1 MTLGEWLKSLTA
13 IDKIILLIIY
23 GICIYFSKV
32 TLESL
37 IDYYDTKK
45 EHSEF
50 RVRFRITPAAL
61 LSLALF
67 YSVILYKILNA
78 IFKII
83 P

>member
-23 GICIYFSKV
+23 GICIYLSKV

>member
-23 GICIYFSKV
+23 GICIYLSKV

-67 YSVILYKILNA
+67 YSIILYKILNA

>member
-1 MTLGEWLKSLTA
+1 MILGEWLKSLNA

-23 GICIYFSKV
+23 GICVYLSNI
-32 TLESL
+32 TLENL
-37 IDYYDTKK
+37 IDFYDTKK
-45 EHSEF
+45 KHSEF
-50 RVRFRITPAAL
+50 RVRFRVTPAAL

-67 YSVILYKILNA
+67 YSIILYKILNA

>member
-13 IDKIILLIIY
+13 IDKIILLTIY
-23 GICIYFSKV
+23 GICMYLSKI

-45 EHSEF
+45 EHSKF
-50 RVRFRITPAAL
+50 RVRFRVTPAAL

-67 YSVILYKILNA
+67 YSIILYRILNA

>member
-1 MTLGEWLKSLTA
+1 MILGEWLKSLNA

-23 GICIYFSKV
+23 GICVYLSKI
-32 TLESL
+32 TLENL
-37 IDYYDTKK
+37 IDFYDTKK
-45 EHSEF
+45 KHSEF
-50 RVRFRITPAAL
+50 RLRFRVTPAAL

-67 YSVILYKILNA
+67 YSIILYKILNA

>member
-1 MTLGEWLKSLTA
+1 MILGEWLKSLNA

-23 GICIYFSKV
+23 GICVYLSKI
-32 TLESL
+32 TLENL
-37 IDYYDTKK
+37 IDFYDTKK
-45 EHSEF
+45 KHSEF
-50 RVRFRITPAAL
+50 RVRFRVTPAAL

-67 YSVILYKILNA
+67 YSIILYKILNA

>member
-1 MTLGEWLKSLTA
+1 MILGEWLKSLNA

-23 GICIYFSKV
+23 GICVYLSKL
-32 TLESL
+32 TLENL
-37 IDYYDTKK
+37 IDFYDTKK
-45 EHSEF
+45 KHSEF
-50 RVRFRITPAAL
+50 RVRFRVTPAAL

-67 YSVILYKILNA
+67 YSIILYKILNA

>member
-23 GICIYFSKV
+23 GTCIYLSKI

-37 IDYYDTKK
+37 IDYYDTKR

>member
-1 MTLGEWLKSLTA
+1 MILGEWLKSLNA

-23 GICIYFSKV
+23 GICVYLSNI
-32 TLESL
+32 TLKNL
-37 IDYYDTKK
+37 IDFYDTKK
-45 EHSEF
+45 KHSEF
-50 RVRFRITPAAL
+50 RVRFRVTPAAL

-67 YSVILYKILNA
+67 YSIILYKILNA

>member
-1 MTLGEWLKSLTA
+1 MTLGEWLKSLNA

-23 GICIYFSKV
+23 GICVYFSKI

-45 EHSEF
+45 EHSKF
-50 RVRFRITPAAL
+50 RVRFRVTPAAL

-67 YSVILYKILNA
+67 YSIILYKILNA

>member
-1 MTLGEWLKSLTA
+1 MILGEWLKSLNA

-23 GICIYFSKV
+23 GICVYLSKI
-32 TLESL
+32 TLENL

-45 EHSEF
+45 EHSKF
-50 RVRFRITPAAL
+50 RVRFRVTPAAL

-67 YSVILYKILNA
+67 YSIITYKILNA

>member
-1 MTLGEWLKSLTA
+1 MILGEWLKSLNA

-23 GICIYFSKV
+23 GICVYLSKI
-32 TLESL
+32 TLENL
-37 IDYYDTKK
+37 IDFYDTKK
-45 EHSEF
+45 KHSEF
-50 RVRFRITPAAL
+50 RLRFRVTPAAL

-67 YSVILYKILNA
+67 YSIILYKVLNA

>member
-23 GICIYFSKV
+23 VISTYFSKI

-45 EHSEF
+45 EHSKF
-50 RVRFRITPAAL
+50 RVRFRVTPAVL

-67 YSVILYKILNA
+67 YSIILYRILNA

-83 P
+83 Q